1 MRFSESAWA
10 LEALENTVS
19 RLQLYELLDG
29 LFDSADGGT
38 LTVAMLGTW
47 DGPHIR
53 GLILAGYSKTNE
65 THPHGIVTAHARV
78 MRPLET
84 DTIRLL
90 EMLIRGWQ
98 SRGVDYIQ
106 TPQLIPYLVINQSL
120 H

>member
-19 RLQLYELLDG
+19 RLQMYELPDG

-53 GLILAGYSKTNE
+53 VTNL
-65 THPHGIVTAHARV
+65 G
-78 MRPLET
+78 
-84 DTIRLL
+84 
-90 EMLIRGWQ
+90 
-98 SRGVDYIQ
+98 GVQ
-106 TPQLIPYLVINQSL
+106 
-120 H
+120 